1 MHRKPTSRA
10 GRRSARRSHLH
21 PTHGPNR
28 THRLALGLGLAKQ
41 TLARAVRHVARRVA
55 RAPNCRD
62 ANKRSPSVALP
73 PPHLNRDVDGGR
85 QLGSRAVPSKLG
97 SRAKPSTTIQSRL
110 GPSPSCVVY
119 AVFHREVQIRPR
131 TARAVASVAAR
142 RLQVPLAMAL
152 PEGRVIVWP
161 ERRGEMRIVEVRW
174 PAHDLRGTLVQ
185 VA

>member
-1 MHRKPTSRA
+1 MHQQPCEKMFKYEVKSLVRFGTRRPTGGYASTDSETRTRELVASPSAAITPQTDKESPWGTMMHRKPTSRA

-41 TLARAVRHVARRVA
+41 TLARAVRHVARRVT

-97 SRAKPSTTIQSRL
+97 SRAKTTSQSRL
-110 GPSPSCVVY
+110 GPSRH
-119 AVFHREVQIRPR
+119 A
-131 TARAVASVAAR
+131 
-142 RLQVPLAMAL
+142 
-152 PEGRVIVWP
+152 
-161 ERRGEMRIVEVRW
+161 
-174 PAHDLRGTLVQ
+174 
-185 VA
+185 